1 MNKPDHVMTALPMFA
16 LALSGC
22 AIGYNHTMFGT
33 KSNFGLDIDS
43 KPPTAEVS
51 LARRETAIAPTF
63 ENGQTTP
70 VMASFALAADAE
82 ATFPMFAAY
91 SSTFSGGDA
100 AVTMAAL
107 FTSPE
112 IGNPASDYSSVIP
125 LKSAPTNSI
134 LFKTITLQRPGTM
147 HPFAFATDTTAGLK
161 IAWSGTTGQY
171 PDTIR
176 FGVNRKELA
185 LAPVFGGE
193 THGPNGITYAAHMP
207 SFLATVD
214 HSGGAGLA
222 PGLRYKHLQFFAT
235 GKAADKLAL
244 QPGVRAAMA
253 ARFDPLAKDQ
263 ADRFM
268 QFRTAFQDQ
277 TTLVEA
283 SQAGFKNATDADKQ
297 KIITK
302 AVELKLVPAGTKPD
316 AFSDT
321 LSDAVNTKD
330 AGVTSRLKQ
339 LKDSLPK

>member
-1 MNKPDHVMTALPMFA
+1 MTALPMLA

-22 AIGYNHTMFGT
+22 AIGYNHTVFGT
-33 KSNFGLDIDS
+33 KSNFGLDIDT

-51 LARRETAIAPTF
+51 LARREMAIAPTF

-100 AVTMAAL
+100 AVIMATL
-107 FTSPE
+107 FASPD
-112 IGNPASDYSSVIP
+112 IGNPVGDYSSVIS
-125 LKSAPTNSI
+125 LRSAPTNSI
-134 LFKTITLQRPGTM
+134 LCKTITLQRPGTM

-193 THGPNGITYAAHMP
+193 TNGPNGVTHAAHMP

-235 GKAADKLAL
+235 GKAAEKLAL
-244 QPGVRAAMA
+244 QPAVRQAMIM
-253 ARFDPLAKDQ
+253 RLDPLTADFAKATLTAVAPELQ
-263 ADRFM
+263 ARRVALIKRLDPPSFTEAQAKQVLDATGHAVESGKTAKQSLRIVLS
-268 QFRTAFQDQ
+268 RADEEAVKTLETAFNN
-277 TTLVEA
+277 V
-283 SQAGFKNATDADKQ
+283 
-297 KIITK
+297 
-302 AVELKLVPAGTKPD
+302 
-316 AFSDT
+316 
-321 LSDAVNTKD
+321 
-330 AGVTSRLKQ
+330 R
-339 LKDSLPK
+339 